1 MLKKTARQM
10 VKAAREGNIKK
21 LTELLNAGADPNKKD
36 TDGAAA
42 LTEAAWRG
50 SPEWP
55 TACRWTEDRGCWTT
69 SGSW

>member
-50 SPEWP
+50 SPE
-55 TACRWTEDRGCWTT
+55 
-69 SGSW
+69 